1 MNRGIKWKGITET
14 QRRVKKEYVS
24 CGRKREREREK
35 CGNEHGKKI
44 GSEEKTFNLLEAI
57 PYDDNSSYISPCI
70 SAYCMK
76 TNRTETFF

>member
-1 MNRGIKWKGITET
+1 MNRGMWSEKEL
-14 QRRVKKEYVS
+14 QRHKEGWRKNMCRVIE
-24 CGRKREREREK
+24 REREKEK